1 MKINQLLDEIDLPK
15 RYFSEAFIIG
25 EKFEE
30 EASKYLILLT
40 IVMSVILMPIK
51 KLNLMKN

>member
-25 EKFEE
+25 EKIRRG
-30 EASKYLILLT
+30 SK
-40 IVMSVILMPIK
+40 
-51 KLNLMKN
+51 